1 MATVYPIRKEDSLM
15 ATVLTPQEISEKA
28 LPSTVILETVDANGQ
43 QLGYGSGF
51 FVQDGLIATNLHVVE
66 GAYQAYATVVPQNTR
81 HDIEGYTAI
90 NVETDL
96 IILKVNDTG
105 KVVDKPIL
113 PLGDS
118 ANLKQG
124 DTIYA
129 VGNPAG
135 FEGTISNGIISGVR
149 PLNPARGLSHEQ
161 IQITAPISPGSSG
174 GAVINQK
181 GEVIGV
187 SVYGV
192 HSVKPITVPHR
203 QDEQYINLAQNLN
216 FAIPASYLKALLDQS
231 DKVAGTTPLKDAK
244 LERVKWLGE
253 LEWIGT
259 SSYTFPLYN
268 LYSKNVEN
276 VSCSVI
282 FKDQEGTEIGTD
294 FVVFPGRIPAWTTK
308 WIIRLSRF
316 DTAFSDVTIAL
327 NTQQLQDMGIIH
339 DKNDLNTSAVESF
352 LLGLADLLLDNTGN
366 FERSPIVPRVKRLMH
381 NCEVKILDFDIVN

>member
-1 MATVYPIRKEDSLM
+1 M
-15 ATVLTPQEISEKA
+15 ATVLTPQGIGEKA

-66 GAYQAYATVVPQNTR
+66 GADQASAKVAYQNTR
-81 HDIEGYTAI
+81 HGIEGYTAI
-90 NVETDL
+90 DVETDL
-96 IILKVNDTG
+96 VILKVNDTG
-105 KVVDKPIL
+105 KVVDRPIL

-118 ANLKQG
+118 ANLKRG

-129 VGNPAG
+129 VGNPEG
-135 FEGTISNGIISGVR
+135 FEGTISDGIISGVR
-149 PLNPARGLSHEQ
+149 PSDPARGLSHAQ

-174 GAVINQK
+174 GAVINQN

-192 HSVKPITVPHR
+192 PSVRPIPVPHR

-216 FAIPASYLKALLDQS
+216 FAIPANYLKALLGQS
-231 DKVAGTTPLKDAK
+231 DKVDGTTPLKDAK
-244 LERVKWLGE
+244 LERVKWLRK
-253 LEWIGT
+253 LEWIGA

-294 FVVFPGRIPAWTTK
+294 FAVFPGRIPARTIK
-308 WIIRLSRF
+308 QVIRLSAF
-316 DTAFSDVTIAL
+316 DTISSGFGIFLSP
-327 NTQQLQDMGIIH
+327 QQLQDMEIIH
-339 DKNDLNTSAVESF
+339 DENDLNTSAVESF
-352 LLGLADLLLDNTGN
+352 LLGLADLLLDNAEN

-381 NCEVKILDFDIVN
+381 NCEVNILDFDIVN

>member
-1 MATVYPIRKEDSLM
+1 MATG
-15 ATVLTPQEISEKA
+15 LTAQEISEKA

-51 FVQDGLIATNLHVVE
+51 FVQDDLIATNLHVVE
-66 GAYQAYATVVPQNTR
+66 GADQASAKVVHQNTR
-81 HDIEGYTAI
+81 HGIEGYTAI
-90 NVETDL
+90 DVETDL
-96 IILKVNDTG
+96 VILKVSDTG

-149 PLNPARGLSHEQ
+149 PLNPARGLFHEH

-174 GAVINQK
+174 GAVINQN

-187 SVYGV
+187 SVSGV
-192 HSVKPITVPHR
+192 SSVSPITVPQR

-231 DKVAGTTPLKDAK
+231 DKGAGTTPLKDAK

-259 SSYTFPLYN
+259 ASYTFSLLN
-268 LYSKNVEN
+268 RYSRNVRN
-276 VSCSVI
+276 VSCAVI
-282 FKDQEGTEIGTD
+282 FRDEEGNEIVTD
-294 FVVFPGRIPAWTTK
+294 FVVFPRLIPARATK
-308 WIIRLSRF
+308 QVIRLSTF
-316 DTAFSDVTIAL
+316 DTTFSDVTIAF
-327 NTQQLQDMGIIH
+327 NTQQLQDMEIIH
-339 DKNDLNTSAVESF
+339 DENDLNTSAVESF

-381 NCEVKILDFDIVN
+381 DCEVKILDFDIVN